1 MKSSKVL
8 ESFYLFVHILL
19 NIKIEKINMDG
30 MNLFLRNELKTTWHP
45 QFSFF
50 LVITF
55 KMLITL
61 VYIVIKNLIDHKQF
75 ITTFLEIVCKI

>member
-30 MNLFLRNELKTTWHP
+30 MNLFLRNELKTT
-45 QFSFF
+45 
-50 LVITF
+50 
-55 KMLITL
+55 
-61 VYIVIKNLIDHKQF
+61 
-75 ITTFLEIVCKI
+75 